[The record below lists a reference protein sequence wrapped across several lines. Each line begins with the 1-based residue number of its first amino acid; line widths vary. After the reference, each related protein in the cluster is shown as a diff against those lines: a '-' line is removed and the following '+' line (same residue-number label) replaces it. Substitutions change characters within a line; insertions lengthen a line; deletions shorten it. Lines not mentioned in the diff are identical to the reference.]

1 MIFDLFVDFPLF
13 SFPFLL
19 LFYLSSFSFSPRTPC
34 LFLPV
39 SPWPTAGVLF
49 FFPTHHTNDVQI
61 HSFLQGFVFCFF
73 VFVCLRHKTF
83 SREQAARRSCVGN
96 AARTTASLLVTRSCA
111 TCSVSLQRG
120 FSFVGVA
127 AVVLFF
133 FWRVRRIFFNQKNLL
148 RWSGQSTALRES
160 ITDLL
165 AASCR
170 VCACSAQR

>member
-1 MIFDLFVDFPLF
+1 MLIFLF
-13 SFPFLL
+13 SLFLFFFFSIFLL
-19 LFYLSSFSFSPRTPC
+19 FLSFAFFYRFPHGRRRRVVLLPHTPHKRRSNSFISPRFC
-34 LFLPV
+34 
-39 SPWPTAGVLF
+39 VLF
-49 FFPTHHTNDVQI
+49 FC
-61 HSFLQGFVFCFF
+61 FL
-73 VFVCLRHKTF
+73 CLRHKTF

-127 AVVLFF
+127 AVALFF